1 MFPFYAVMIKKPWL
15 IFGILVIVFTT
26 LFSIAIPNHDLSL
39 AEHIG
44 KSMFMGIVM
53 TGFMKVSLSGQM
65 RLDVSLLGPMLKQDE
80 KIVRSAQAG
89 HMVDGQPTQ
98 GNLILTNQRL
108 IFCHSGG
115 KQWLRPSQV
124 EADRNEISE
133 AQLSILHSKYRTGVT
148 VKVKDRE
155 HIFTVS
161 LADRW
166 VDDIRNVVRHGHTA
180 N

>member
-1 MFPFYAVMIKKPWL
+1 MFPFYAVMIKRPWL
-15 IFGILVIVFTT
+15 IFGVLFIGFTT
-26 LFSIAIPNHDLSL
+26 LFSIIPNHDLSL

-53 TGFMKVSLSGQM
+53 TGFMKFSLSSQM
-65 RLDVSLLGPMLKQDE
+65 RRDVSLLGPILEQDE

-89 HMVDGQPTQ
+89 YIVNGQPTQ

-108 IFCHSGG
+108 IFCHSRE
-115 KQWLRPSQV
+115 KYWLRPRQV
-124 EADRNEISE
+124 EADRNEISDV
-133 AQLSILHSKYRTGVT
+133 QLSILHSKYRTGVT
-148 VKVKDRE
+148 IEVRDRE

-166 VDDIRNVVRHGHTA
+166 VDDIRNVVRHGHPA

>member
-1 MFPFYAVMIKKPWL
+1 MVPFYAVMRKRPWL
-15 IFGILVIVFTT
+15 IFGMLSIGFTT
-26 LFSIAIPNHDLSL
+26 LFSIIPNHDLSL

-44 KSMFMGIVM
+44 KSMFTGILM
-53 TGFMKVSLSGQM
+53 AGFMKFSLSSQM
-65 RLDVSLLGPMLKQDE
+65 RTDVSLLGTILEQDE
-80 KIVRSAQAG
+80 KTVRSAQAG
-89 HMVDGQPTQ
+89 YVVNGQPTQ

-108 IFCHSGG
+108 IFCYPNEKH
-115 KQWLRPSQV
+115 WLRPRQV

-133 AQLSILHSKYRTGVT
+133 VQLSILHSKYRTGVT
-148 VKVKDRE
+148 VKVKDRT

-166 VDDIRNVVRHGHTA
+166 VDDIRNVARHGHTA